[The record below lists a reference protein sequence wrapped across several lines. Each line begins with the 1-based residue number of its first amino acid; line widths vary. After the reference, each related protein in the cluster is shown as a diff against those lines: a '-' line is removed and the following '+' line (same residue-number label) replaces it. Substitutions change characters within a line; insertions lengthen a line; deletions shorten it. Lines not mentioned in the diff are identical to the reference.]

1 MTKDTVRVA
10 LRSIGYSKEELTS
23 HGLRAM
29 ASTLLNESGLWSI
42 DAIELQLAHTDKDH
56 VRADY
61 NFASKLPERTRMM
74 QWWADELDRLRSNVK
89 EKVKKD

>member
-1 MTKDTVRVA
+1 M
-10 LRSIGYSKEELTS
+10 LTS
-23 HGLRAM
+23 DGLGAM
-29 ASTLLNESGLWSI
+29 ASTLLNECGLWSI

-74 QWWADELDRLRSNVK
+74 QWWADELDRLRDAKAEEDKK
-89 EKVKKD
+89 EP